1 MIRFILA
8 FIGGTVITLALL
20 LFCISLFDD
29 PPSKASLRKGVTV

>member
-20 LFCISLFDD
+20 LVGISLFDD